1 MNSGLLMQLI
11 QLFKR
16 NKFNNYMMK
25 FLGGIKSIWIALFCV
40 LPFVLNAQS
49 NKPVKPLAQLQQEFV
64 DLRFGMF
71 IHFNIPT
78 YMDQDWADPE
88 ASPAIFNPTKLNCD
102 QWAKAAK
109 SAHMSYGCITTKH
122 HSGFCI
128 WDTKTTD
135 YNVMNSPLKR
145 DVVKEYADA
154 FRANGLKV
162 FLYYSILDTHHR
174 LRPNAITH
182 KHIDMIKAQIT
193 ELLTKYGDIGALII
207 DGWDAPWSR
216 ISYDDV
222 PFEEIYRLIKSLQ
235 PNCLVM
241 DLNSAKYPPEALFY
255 TDIKSY
261 EQGAGQK
268 ISTATNRL
276 PALSCLPLNSAWFWK
291 EDFPK
296 TAVKDPKV
304 LVNEDIVPYNKI
316 YDNFILNVAPNRNG
330 LIDDNALTALAE
342 IGRSWKNDGRVAVL
356 PPTEAPIIAS
366 NIAKRKPANASW
378 SDDMNIMDFGNDDNF
393 HSSWQSNPTVK
404 QPWYE
409 VTFPRDQSFNTVVIT
424 EETANVSRYRLEYW
438 REGGW
443 KTLFSGEKKGRVKI
457 HRFDRVWGDRVRIVM
472 EGFET
477 PPAIAEFGVYDER
490 R

>member
-1 MNSGLLMQLI
+1 MKLNNSIKAICLGLLCS
-11 QLFKR
+11 
-16 NKFNNYMMK
+16 
-25 FLGGIKSIWIALFCV
+25 LGISAY
-40 LPFVLNAQS
+40 AQS
-49 NKPVKPLAQLQQEFV
+49 NKPVKTLAQLQQEFV

-78 YMDQDWADPE
+78 YMNQDWADPE

-174 LRPNAITH
+174 LRPNGITP

-222 PFEEIYRLIKSLQ
+222 PFEEIYRLVKSLQ

-241 DLNSAKYPPEALFY
+241 DLNGAKYPAEGMFY
-255 TDIKSY
+255 TDIKTY
-261 EQGAGQK
+261 EQGAGQH
-268 ISTATNRL
+268 ISKENNNM
-276 PALSCLPLNSAWFWK
+276 PALSCYPLQKHWFWNLS
-291 EDFPK
+291 DP
-296 TAVKDPKV
+296 TDVVKDPAK
-304 LVNEDIVPYNKI
+304 LVNDNIIPFNNV
-316 YDNFILNVAPNRNG
+316 DCNFILNVAPNRDG
-330 LIDDNALTALAE
+330 LIDDNALAALKK
-342 IGRSWKNDGRVAVL
+342 IGELWKNEGPVAKL
-356 PPTEAPIIAS
+356 PKLEAPIISS
-366 NIAKRKPANASW
+366 NLAKNQFSNSSW
-378 SDDMNIMDFGNDDNF
+378 SDDSNIMDFANDDDF
-393 HSSWQSNPTVK
+393 HSSWMSNPTVK
-404 QPWYE
+404 NPWYE
-409 VTFPRDQSFNTVVIT
+409 IVFKRDQGFNAIVVT
-424 EETANVSRYRLEYW
+424 EEKPNITRLHLEYCDN
-438 REGGW
+438 GTW
-443 KTLFSGEKKGRVKI
+443 KPLFTGENKNKVKI
-457 HRFDRVWGDRVRIVM
+457 FRFDRVWGSKVRVSVD
-472 EGFET
+472 
-477 PPAIAEFGVYDER
+477 AADHQVSIAEVGVYNER